1 LGVRTVPDN
10 RKPRKGNGRPRSI
23 VGQPSKEPIDRSARD
38 IPPTVDLAA
47 TLRTPNGG
55 EAPRCQAVKRDGTQC
70 GAPARKGY
78 RVCARHGAGFTPRP
92 ATATQRERK
101 PGGRHHPKRVAGI
114 NRKQR
119 PEYAGTS
126 GRIGRN
132 SQAGRRKIAEVV
144 AELEAAQVDLD
155 DSDGEMRVLRG
166 TLAFLLGQADVHE
179 GALDKI
185 TGVYAV
191 LERTLTHQTLEPV
204 EARAIGQAMQSADR
218 LLGRSESWVRALLDA
233 SRFIV
238 KASKERAETK
248 AKVAEARALETL
260 TKYIHVLRGILWD
273 TISEEELD
281 VIEGRLVREIFAPNG
296 LELEG
301 RDEPLVA

>member
-1 LGVRTVPDN
+1 VPN
-10 RKPRKGNGRPRSI
+10 AKKPKEGDGRERST
-23 VGQPSKEPIDRSARD
+23 VGQPSREPIDRSARD
-38 IPPTVDLAA
+38 IPPTVELAA

-78 RVCARHGAGFTPRP
+78 RVCARHGAGLTPRP

-101 PGGRHHPKRVAGI
+101 PGGRPPTHGLYSK
-114 NRKQR
+114 
-119 PEYAGTS
+119 
-126 GRIGRN
+126 
-132 SQAGRRKIAEVV
+132 AGRRKIAEVV
-144 AELEAAQVDLD
+144 AELEAAQIDLD

-218 LLGRSESWVRALLDA
+218 LLGRSESWVRAVLDA
-233 SRFIV
+233 ARFVV
-238 KASKERAETK
+238 KASKERAETR

-260 TKYIHVLRGILWD
+260 TKYIHVLRGIMFDSLD
-273 TISEEELD
+273 EEQLD
-281 VIEGRLVREIFAPNG
+281 VIEGRLVREVFLPNG
-296 LELEG
+296 LEMPD

>member
-1 LGVRTVPDN
+1 VPDDTVGKRRTRRN
-10 RKPRKGNGRPRSI
+10 RST
-23 VGQPSKEPIDRSARD
+23 VGQPSDTPISRSARALERY
-38 IPPTVDLAA
+38 IH
-47 TLRTPNGG
+47 TPNGG
-55 EAPRCQAVKRDGTQC
+55 TAPRCQGHKKNGDQC
-70 GAPARKGY
+70 AAPARRGFT
-78 RVCARHGAGFTPRP
+78 VCSRHGAGTR
-92 ATATQRERK
+92 AREKSGERK
-101 PGGRHHPKRVAGI
+101 PVSGGGRMTHGLYSRM
-114 NRKQR
+114 
-119 PEYAGTS
+119 
-126 GRIGRN
+126 
-132 SQAGRRKIAEVV
+132 GRRRIAEVV
-144 AELEAAQVDLD
+144 AELEAAQIDLD
-155 DSDGEMRVLRG
+155 DSDGEMMVLRG
-166 TLAFLLGQADVHE
+166 ALSFLLGQADVHE

-191 LERTLTHQTLEPV
+191 LERTLTHQTLDPV
-204 EARAIGQAMQSADR
+204 EVRVIGNAMTAADR

-238 KASKERAETK
+238 KASRERAETK